1 MTEFDCPK
9 CGSDDVRGERQAG
22 GTITLTCQSCRLS
35 WARVPKSSCP
45 RCGKGDVEEY
55 GQEDSAD
62 DDPVSAA
69 WIGGRTFRCRKC
81 HHTWGEARQ

>member
-22 GTITLTCQSCRLS
+22 GTITLTCQSCRAS
-35 WARVPKSSCP
+35 WARLPKTSCP

-62 DDPVSAA
+62 DDPA
-69 WIGGRTFRCRKC
+69 GGRTFRCRKC
-81 HHTWGEARQ
+81 HNTWGEARQYP